1 MKKQDNL
8 GFSRRE
14 LLKSAALAG
23 AGLGL
28 PDHGAKTEFAA
39 AAGDKQYLKSTK
51 TKYETVIGMK
61 FTRVDTVRVGIVGV
75 GNRGTNLLENFLAI
89 DNVRVIA
96 VCDIVQEFAAR
107 AQGKVVKAGQ
117 ESPAA
122 YTAGEHDFENLC
134 RRDDLHLVVVATP
147 WKWHVPM
154 ALSALS
160 NGKHAAVEVPAAST
174 LNGCWELVE
183 ASEKYCRHCIM
194 LENCCYGYNE
204 MMVLNLVRAGLFGE
218 LTHGAAA
225 YNHDLRR
232 LLYSNKSEGLWRRF
246 EHLGRN
252 GNLYPT
258 HGLGPVA
265 NYMNIN
271 RGDRFEYM
279 VSMSTP
285 ARSLP
290 AYRSQHLSADD
301 PRMKEVYRCGD
312 LNASLIQTAKGL
324 VISLEHNVSTPQ
336 PYDRINLIAGT
347 KGIFRDYPP
356 RIFLDGQA
364 EGDEYTGID
373 KYKDQYEH
381 PLWKQEGE
389 LARKLGGHGGMDFI
403 MCYRL
408 IRCMR
413 EGLFS
418 DMDVYDVAVWSVS
431 GPLSE
436 MSVAKGSAPVP
447 FPDFTRGRWKEP
459 RS

>member
-1 MKKQDNL
+1 MKQQNNL

-23 AGLGL
+23 ASLGL
-28 PDHGAKTEFAA
+28 SGLAAETRFAD
-39 AAGDKQYLKSTK
+39 AAGDEQYLKTPNA
-51 TKYETVIGMK
+51 KYNTVIGMK
-61 FTRVDTVRVGIVGV
+61 FPRVDTIRMGIVGV
-75 GNRGTNLLENFLAI
+75 GGRGTNLLENFLAI
-89 DNVRVIA
+89 DNVQIIA
-96 VCDIVQEFAAR
+96 VCDIVNESAAR
-107 AQGKVVKAGQ
+107 AQDKVEKAGQ
-117 ESPAA
+117 KSPVA
-122 YTAGEHDFENLC
+122 YTAGDHDFENLC
-134 RRDDLHLVVVATP
+134 RRDDIDLIIIATP

-160 NGKHAAVEVPAAST
+160 NGKHAAIEVPAAST
-174 LNGCWELVE
+174 LKDCWELVE
-183 ASEKYCRHCIM
+183 ASERYRLHCIM

-204 MMVLNLVRAGLFGE
+204 MMVLNMVRAGLFGE

-225 YNHDLRR
+225 YNHDLRSV
-232 LLYSNKSEGLWRRF
+232 LLSKKNEGLWRRF
-246 EHLGRN
+246 EHLNRN

-271 RGDRFEYM
+271 RGDRFEFM

-285 ARSLP
+285 TKSLS

-312 LNASLIQTAKGL
+312 LNTSLIQTAKGL
-324 VISLEHNVSTPQ
+324 VISLEHNVSSPQ

-364 EGDEYTGID
+364 EGEDFTGID
-373 KYKDQYEH
+373 KYKAQYEH

-408 IRCMR
+408 VQCMR
-413 EGLFS
+413 EGLVP
-418 DMDVYDVAVWSVS
+418 DMDVYDAAAWSAPA
-431 GPLSE
+431 PLSE
-436 MSVAKGSAPVP
+436 MSVAKGSAPVS
-447 FPDFTRGRWKEP
+447 FPDFTRGRWKET